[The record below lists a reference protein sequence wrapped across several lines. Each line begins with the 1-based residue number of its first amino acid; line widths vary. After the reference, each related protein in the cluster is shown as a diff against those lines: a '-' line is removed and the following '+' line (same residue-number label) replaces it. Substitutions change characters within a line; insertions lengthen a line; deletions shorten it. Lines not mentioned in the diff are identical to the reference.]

1 MRIAQVV
8 YWMRG
13 ASEVKMPA
21 TSPGTSIIPSQNR
34 VVYPKQRVNWK
45 RNASFTRA

>member
-1 MRIAQVV
+1 MRMAQVV
-8 YWMRG
+8 YWMRV

-45 RNASFTRA
+45 RNASLTRA